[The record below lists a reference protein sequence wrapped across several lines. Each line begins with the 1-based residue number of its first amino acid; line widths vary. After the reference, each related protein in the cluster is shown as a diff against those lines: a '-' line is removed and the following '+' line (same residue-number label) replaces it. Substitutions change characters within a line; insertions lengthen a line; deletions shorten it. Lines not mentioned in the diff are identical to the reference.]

1 MTKID
6 TIPVKIG
13 ITGKIDAIQMLL
25 LFNNRKDK
33 KITQKHFYRSVF
45 DIQFKN
51 LIDELKKENPDQEIY
66 TQIFLQFK
74 DVQDD

>member
-33 KITQKHFYRSVF
+33 KSHKNIFT
-45 DIQFKN
+45 DQF
-51 LIDELKKENPDQEIY
+51 LIFSLKILLMN
-66 TQIFLQFK
+66 
-74 DVQDD
+74 